1 MARSAPSRATG
12 RMARRAQQSNR
23 TQRSQRPRSGV
34 LQPAVMCALLALVL
48 ALSIAFGRPSG
59 SAVNASVTPQP
70 TPSAES
76 AAPATEAT
84 ATPQPTPT
92 PTLAPRP
99 SYDAQTN
106 DGYNRALAAYQQ
118 DVLAKLVGPN
128 GSTDYEDLAFFQQE
142 GLTPRW
148 FGLTAVDLPML
159 RGKLE
164 AGAPTPYTMSLICLV
179 MGYEPAVRPNESDAA
194 TQAAWL
200 DEFEA
205 KRAAAVESV
214 KQRRLEGLGAFA
226 LPYAYEEINAG
237 TGEDLFTQLP
247 ALTDGFE
254 GLNREDTAA
263 WSQADWL
270 VWLRGR
276 DATWAAMKEA
286 LAEPILLP
294 WIKLP

>member
-1 MARSAPSRATG
+1 
-12 RMARRAQQSNR
+12 MARRAQQSNR
-23 TQRSQRPRSGV
+23 TQQPHRARSGV
-34 LQPAVMCALLALVL
+34 WQPAAMCALLALVV
-48 ALSIAFGRPSG
+48 ALSIAFGRPAD
-59 SAVNASVTPQP
+59 SAANASATPKP
-70 TPSAES
+70 TPIAES
-76 AAPATEAT
+76 ATPATEAT
-84 ATPQPTPT
+84 ATPQPTPA

-99 SYDAQTN
+99 SYDAQT
-106 DGYNRALAAYQQ
+106 DDAYNRALAAYRQ
-118 DVLAKLVGPN
+118 DVLAKLADPN
-128 GSTDYEDLAFFQQE
+128 STDYEDLVFFQQQ

-148 FGLTAVDLPML
+148 FGLTAASLPML

-179 MGYEPAVRPNESDAA
+179 MGYEPAVRPRESDVA

-205 KRAAAVESV
+205 KRAAAIEGA
-214 KQRRLEGLGAFA
+214 KQRRLDSLGAFA

-237 TGEDLFTQLP
+237 SGEDLFAQLP

-286 LAEPILLP
+286 LAEPIVLP
-294 WIKLP
+294 WVKFP